1 MENEKEWQLIDE
13 LHKVL
18 NHIKTT
24 FIGKEDIVDLMGIC
38 LLAKENLFILGPP
51 GTAKSAL
58 VRELSKLIKGKNFE
72 YLLTRFTE
80 PSELF
85 GPFDIRELKDGNLK
99 TNTTGMLPEAN
110 LIFLDEIFNANS
122 AILNSLLMVLNER
135 VFRRG
140 SENKK
145 LPVLMAIGASNQ
157 LPQEEALEAL
167 YDRFLIRVHS
177 DYVSTDLLSQVLD
190 AGWTLEKKEVE
201 ELPEISPESIVFL
214 QKSMLGVD
222 LSGIKKAYI
231 ELIQKMRNAGIA
243 ISDRRAVKLQGLIAA
258 SALMCK
264 RTNAILSDLWVL
276 RNTWDTAEQQEILA
290 SLVNE
295 VIKDDAQISQHPRAS
310 MNRLPNADELFKDV
324 EKMAMSWE
332 NASLSEK
339 SVLKDKLRQIDSQ
352 AEWLVNKEQKDF
364 VKKVIDELW
373 KKILHTN

>member
-85 GPFDIRELKDGNLK
+85 GPFDIRELKEGNLK

-157 LPQEEALEAL
+157 LPQEESLEAL

-177 DYVSTDLLSQVLD
+177 DYVSTELLSQVLD
-190 AGWTLEKKEVE
+190 AGWNLEKKEDE
-201 ELPEISPESIVFL
+201 NLPEISPESIVFL
-214 QKSMLGVD
+214 QNSMLGVD

-264 RTNAILSDLWVL
+264 RTTAILSDLWVL
-276 RNTWDTAEQQEILA
+276 RNTWDTAEQQEVLA

-295 VIKDDAQISQHPRAS
+295 VIKEDSDISQHPRAT

-324 EKMAMSWE
+324 EKMALSWE

-339 SVLKDKLRQIDSQ
+339 STLKDKLRQLDSQ

-364 VKKVIDELW
+364 VKKAIDELW
-373 KKILHTN
+373 TKILHTN